1 MVREFCNIRVKMRRH
16 IREGGS
22 KIWGEDSE
30 GGGLE
35 RERVFSWMLT
45 RYDQFPTQSFLPR
58 VCPTRKQTNS
68 IMCLSAQPYSHLN
81 LYGSRLNYKREYLR
95 DSQNMQASNIQ
106 SKQEHSNSQEEAEL
120 SSYWNSYTPPS
131 LYQQILKMVAPVTK
145 FSFTATLVCVAML
158 WHGSLQ
164 MPTQARMKRDSLCDS
179 PDVERDLL
187 LGLRVMYRGGI
198 FNNARSVSSK
208 YIILYNYNTVQ

>member
-1 MVREFCNIRVKMRRH
+1 MRRH
-16 IREGGS
+16 IWEGGS

-30 GGGLE
+30 GGGT
-35 RERVFSWMLT
+35 REGEGFFVNVNKIWSVPNT
-45 RYDQFPTQSFLPR
+45 IISSSC
-58 VCPTRKQTNS
+58 VSNKETNRFHHASVRS
-68 IMCLSAQPYSHLN
+68 IVQPSE
-81 LYGSRLNYKREYLR
+81 SVWLNYKREYLR
-95 DSQNMQASNIQ
+95 DSQNRQASNIQ

-131 LYQQILKMVAPVTK
+131 LNQQILKMVAPVTK

-164 MPTQARMKRDSLCDS
+164 MPAQARMKRASSCDS
-179 PDVERDLL
+179 PDVKRDLL
-187 LGLRVMYRGGI
+187 LGLLVMYREGI

-208 YIILYNYNTVQ
+208 YIILHIHNTVQ

>member
-1 MVREFCNIRVKMRRH
+1 
-16 IREGGS
+16 
-22 KIWGEDSE
+22 
-30 GGGLE
+30 
-35 RERVFSWMLT
+35 MLT

-68 IMCLSAQPYSHLN
+68 IMCLSAQSYSRLN

-95 DSQNMQASNIQ
+95 DCSQNRQASNIQ

-131 LYQQILKMVAPVTK
+131 LNQQILKMVAPVTK
-145 FSFTATLVCVAML
+145 FSFTATLVCVVML

-164 MPTQARMKRDSLCDS
+164 MPAQARMKRDSLCDL

-187 LGLRVMYRGGI
+187 LGLLVTYVGGI

-208 YIILYNYNTVQ
+208 YIILHNHNTVQ